1 MREDVA
7 DVLEH
12 RARLYADVEQRLPAR
27 AMACAGDRVVG
38 TARAGAGDEDELAR
52 ATEMWISAARPRFA
66 GHDPGRG
73 RCVAAGRRHR
83 DAPSFCSCNHWA
95 ALTA

>member
-1 MREDVA
+1 MCKDVA

-27 AMACAGDRVVG
+27 AMPCAGDRVVG
-38 TARAGAGDEDELAR
+38 AARAGAGYEDELAR
-52 ATEMWISAARPRFA
+52 APEMWISAARPRFA

-73 RCVAAGRRHR
+73 PCVAAGRRHR
-83 DAPSFCSCNHWA
+83 GALSLCSCNHWA
-95 ALTA
+95 AFTT